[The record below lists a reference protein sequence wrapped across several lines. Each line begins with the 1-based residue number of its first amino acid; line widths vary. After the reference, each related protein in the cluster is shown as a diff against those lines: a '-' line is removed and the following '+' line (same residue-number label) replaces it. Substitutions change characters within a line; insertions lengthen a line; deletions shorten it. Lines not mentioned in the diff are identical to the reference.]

1 MRVPSK
7 RRAALYV
14 LALRVLIGLLA
25 GAMAGC
31 TVHPPAPPAPAQPS
45 AADMSFDEISNRY
58 LHDML
63 ALTPVA
69 ATALGEHRYDG
80 MLDDVSV
87 AGNERRT
94 ALAHELLTQ
103 LKALDRSSLSRAHQ
117 LDAQLLTN

>member
-1 MRVPSK
+1 
-7 RRAALYV
+7 
-14 LALRVLIGLLA
+14 
-25 GAMAGC
+25 
-31 TVHPPAPPAPAQPS
+31 
-45 AADMSFDEISNRY
+45 MSFDEISNRY